1 MDIATDQA
9 IDWLVRL
16 DSGHTT
22 VQDRQAFEHWLH
34 QSQAHAQAW
43 ACVQDRLSRGQGHG
57 VEPALAQLR
66 QHSST
71 GLSRQALIAPPPTA
85 ARRRGLLRGGMFT
98 VLLGTTTA
106 WLIDRQ
112 TPLLMLSADLH
123 TGTGERRHHRLPDG
137 SELLLDA
144 RSGADIAYSA
154 TQRLLHLREGALL
167 VQVARSATP
176 EQAALRPFVV
186 QSAQGRAQ
194 ALGTRFMVRQTEG
207 RTLVHVLEHS
217 VRLTTLSGLQHDVQQ
232 GESAWMQAD
241 RITAAGN
248 ARLAPA
254 AWSDGLIDVRNQP
267 LGEVIDALRPYQSG
281 VLRISPEAARL
292 RVFGVFPLD
301 QPTQVLLDLEAT
313 HPIHVR
319 RWGPWLTVIDLRSSS
334 G

>member
-16 DSGHTT
+16 DSGHATA
-22 VQDRQAFEHWLH
+22 QDQQAFECWLQ
-34 QSQAHAQAW
+34 QSPAHAQAW
-43 ACVQDRLSRGQGHG
+43 ACVQGRLSRGQAHG
-57 VEPALAQLR
+57 VEPVLVQLR
-66 QHSST
+66 QHSGASL
-71 GLSRQALIAPPPTA
+71 GRQALLAPPPTA
-85 ARRRGLLRGGMFT
+85 ARRRGLLRGGVAA

-112 TPLLMLSADLH
+112 TPLAMLAADLR
-123 TGTGERRHHRLPDG
+123 TGTGERGHHWLPDG

-154 TQRLLHLREGALL
+154 TQRLLRLREGALL

-176 EQAALRPFVV
+176 EQAARRPFVV
-186 QSAQGRAQ
+186 QSAQGLAQ
-194 ALGTRFMVRQTEG
+194 ALGTRFMVRQAEG

-217 VRLTTLSGLQHDVQQ
+217 VRLTTLSGLQHDVHQ
-232 GESAWMQAD
+232 GASAWMEAD
-241 RITAAGN
+241 RITPVVHT
-248 ARLAPA
+248 RLAPA
-254 AWSDGLIDVRNQP
+254 AWSDGLIEVRNQP

-301 QPTQVLLDLEAT
+301 RPAQVLLDLEAT
-313 HPIHVR
+313 HPVHVR
-319 RWGPWLTVIDLRSSS
+319 RWGPWLTVIDLRNSS